1 MTTFLTLSLL
11 ACVQDTSIAD
21 TAADAADT
29 GEDEDTGSVDRDPL
43 VGSYF
48 PEDYAP
54 ESLARII
61 FVGDSITAG
70 NGATKNGRAYT
81 ELLEENDDDEW
92 PDATWLDLAGIYE
105 SPPDVIDD
113 SRAGATTS
121 SLVLQQLDYVTE
133 DLGDTVSGPTA
144 VVVTIAGNDVQ
155 GLLWNTEDTEKTV
168 EKIIKNLD
176 KFYDYFEDPV
186 RFPDGAYV
194 YLANVYEPSDNVGQA
209 DECFYGLNLEDALAS
224 LATANAATLAN
235 AQERGVAWIDMRGHF
250 LGHGSNGD
258 DPENEFHNPDDP
270 SVWFDEDCIHPND
283 RGHHEIRRLFWYAL
297 AGKEFPGDG
306 ADVQ

>member
-1 MTTFLTLSLL
+1 
-11 ACVQDTSIAD
+11 ACMPDGAITD
-21 TAADAADT
+21 TAADDADSGDT
-29 GEDEDTGSVDRDPL
+29 EDTGSVDLDPL
-43 VGSYF
+43 VGSYL

-54 ESLARII
+54 ESLARVI

-70 NGATKNGRAYT
+70 NGSTKNGLAFT
-81 ELLEENDDDEW
+81 ELLADNDDDTW
-92 PDATWLDLAGIYE
+92 PDASWLDLGGIYDP
-105 SPPDVIDD
+105 PPDVVDD

-121 SLVLQQLDYVTE
+121 SLVLQQLEYVTE
-133 DLGDTVSGPTA
+133 DLGDTVAGPTA

-155 GLLWNTEDTEKTV
+155 GLIGNPEGTDKAV
-168 EKIIKNLD
+168 EKIVKNLG

-209 DECFYGLNLEDALAS
+209 DECFFGLNLETVLGS
-224 LATANAATLAN
+224 LATANAATLAQ

-250 LGHGSNGD
+250 LGHGMNGD
-258 DPENEFHNPDDP
+258 DPDNEFHDPEDP

-297 AGKEFPGDG
+297 AGREFPGDG